1 MQWTTAPIRVPDV
14 PLLTLAQVSTLV
26 GYSTKTL
33 RAWVKEGR
41 FPAPRTVGDGKR
53 WTALSV
59 GVWLAWQEYQGGT
72 AEIEETDD
80 SEAVSGK
87 AVKSR

>member
-14 PLLTLAQVSTLV
+14 PLLTLSQVSVLV

-33 RAWVKEGR
+33 RAWVKDGR
-41 FPAPRTVGDGKR
+41 FPAPRQVGDGKR

-59 GVWLAWQEYQGGT
+59 GVWLAWQDYQKPIADLEDAGDEA
-72 AEIEETDD
+72 AENP
-80 SEAVSGK
+80 K